1 MNESLQVQLL
11 NHLEEIEYK
20 SLQWGSVDGS
30 LREDEVLKYADIV
43 IEENNS
49 GYDAADL
56 LEDLID
62 EKLLFE
68 VPSISD
74 DEDRYRTRFG
84 ESIRL
89 LSKLRQLFP
98 KHKSWQEG
106 PRLVSDFR
114 IDRRK
119 RNYPKREI
127 DPRSVVGEVLQNL
140 TNVQL
145 NVWQALTNR
154 PDFKLS
160 KFQVD
165 AIQEI
170 MDPEFFKR
178 EKAAIITAGTGSG
191 KTLSFYLPAFLK
203 LSNSIQKDPS
213 NWTRILAAYPR
224 IELLKDQLSEAVLQS
239 LRIDSTLKE
248 MGLRSIKIGALYGDV
263 PTKAENV
270 IKYDQWE
277 KSKVKEGRV
286 CPFLRCPVTD
296 DALVWLDSD
305 IHANI
310 ERLVPEGTDPRT
322 ISLNADQIVLTR
334 KRLVSDPP
342 DILFVTMEM
351 MHKRLA
357 DTAVRQA
364 FGITKPQNKRPF
376 MMLLDEVHTYIGVSG
391 AQAALVLRRWKHLLR
406 AKVAFVGLSAT
417 LTDADQFF
425 SELTGIPKWNVRE
438 ITPQSNDL
446 IQEGAE
452 YQTILK
458 GDPVNRTSLL
468 STTIQSAMLVGRI
481 MDPIGTIQKR
491 KKEDKEIF
499 YGEKTFI
506 FTDDLDVTNRL
517 FDNLK
522 DAEGFNAYGRND
534 TYNPRSSLAS
544 LRSID
549 SADILRYVD
558 GQDWRMVDQNGIGH
572 PLDQNDHSEYVKLPV
587 SRTSSQD
594 RGVDSKSPLVV
605 ATASLEVG
613 YNDPTVGVVIQHK
626 SSYNWANFLQRK
638 GRAGRERGMRP
649 FMITV
654 LSDFGRDR
662 IAYQHYEQFFAPK
675 VPAQRLPIENRYL
688 LKMQAVAALL
698 DWLSTRVNVQGAWL
712 WDLLSCPSLD
722 TEYQYTQKQKLELK
736 EQVQPLLKELMTPNS
751 PIYNEYILYLQRA
764 LKISEEIVN
773 ELMWRSPRSI
783 ILEAVP
789 TLQRQLFSNWN
800 FLGEKNTSEFFVKYL
815 PLPEFLASN
824 LFTDLA
830 LPEVE
835 VLVPSADQYHKERK
849 EAMPILQAM
858 KEFVPGRISRRFATR
873 AGNEFHWI
881 PVDINAE
888 SQEVN
893 LDNYMLSFNLVTTLP
908 EELGSMRIFRPWQM
922 QLHQVDGQTKAQI
935 SQHTNSQLE
944 WKSTFTPFG
953 EAHSVNIVQIK
964 HWKKLVQDVS
974 FFISSQNS
982 SIDVLRYATTAQAS
996 FSFNNGNSKESELTF
1011 THESEQVGVGFSL
1024 DVDGLLIK
1032 YTLPSTQELKCIDFP
1047 KSVINESKPAWF
1059 RYFILKTELLD
1070 KKINIFARERLQ
1082 EIWLYASIITSEE
1095 ENITIAEASRLLMKD
1110 FSERIERVVKD
1121 FYNTEIVQDMDD
1133 DGSERHEAKTSKLYQ
1148 AISELIAM
1156 REIRNVLHNALVK
1169 AFEADSI
1176 EWWEWIRRRLHL
1188 TFAEAVLQA
1197 CKQLTPNQSATD
1209 SLLVDPE
1216 DLTESTD
1223 AQIWVTESSAG
1234 GIGVLD
1240 ALLTEVSRDP
1250 QALFQAITA
1259 ATEPSDYEL
1268 VLSSLDD
1275 FVTMIKEDNDIKN
1288 LAIDIVNTQDHHDSI
1303 EYLGK
1308 LYNMLSDRGVPVSH
1322 NFKTSLNTRILRE
1335 GVSTDFF
1342 NLLKDFIEWRD
1353 DFSKEKE
1360 ISLDLRLLCFIA
1372 AKNRSIVQT
1381 LSRVSGM
1388 TFDNVTQIVDVLSGI
1403 FWPNDFESRQRLL
1416 QSYNPFT
1423 QIETNDSKLL
1433 RSLIVDRHTPVVDKR
1448 KLQWK
1453 EKLFK
1458 KLSEYGQCRLVTD
1471 KSDEEYKDELHEL
1484 LAIPVDVGFLQLFIV
1499 VDGINMSKNETI
1511 ITLKLREEW

>member
-1 MNESLQVQLL
+1 MNESLIIELL
-11 NHLEEIEYK
+11 NCLEEIEYK

-30 LREDEVLKYADIV
+30 LSEEEI
-43 IEENNS
+43 IEFAEEIIEKNDS
-49 GYDAADL
+49 SYDAEDL
-56 LEDLID
+56 LEDLIE

-68 VPSISD
+68 VLSISD
-74 DEDRYRTRFG
+74 SEDRFRTRFG

-89 LSKLRQLFP
+89 LSKTRQLFP

-114 IDRRK
+114 VDRRK

-127 DPRSVVGEVLQNL
+127 EPPLVIETLDSI
-140 TNVQL
+140 TNIQL
-145 NVWQALTNR
+145 NVWKALTSRKN
-154 PDFKLS
+154 FKLS
-160 KFQVD
+160 QFQVD
-165 AIQEI
+165 AIKEI
-170 MDPEFFKR
+170 MNPEFLIR
-178 EKAAIITAGTGSG
+178 EKATIVTAGTGSG

-203 LSNSIQKDPS
+203 LSDSIYKDRS
-213 NWTRILAAYPR
+213 SWTRILAAYPR

-239 LRIDSTLKE
+239 LSVDDVLKS

-270 IKYDQWE
+270 IKYNQWE
-277 KSKVKEGRV
+277 SSRIKRGRI
-286 CPFLRCPVTD
+286 CPFLRCPITD
-296 DALVWLDSD
+296 DALIWLDSD
-305 IHANI
+305 IQANI
-310 ERLVPEGTDPRT
+310 ERLVPEGNDPRT
-322 ISLNADQIVLTR
+322 ITLNSDQIVLTR

-364 FGITKPQNKRPF
+364 FGINKPHSKKPF

-391 AQAALVLRRWKHLLR
+391 AQAALVLRRWKHMLR

-438 ITPQSNDL
+438 ITPQSQDL

-452 YQTILK
+452 YQTILR

-468 STTIQSAMLVGRI
+468 STTIQTAMLMGRV
-481 MDPIGTIQKR
+481 MDPVGSVQKR
-491 KKEDKEIF
+491 KDDKKEIY

-522 DAEGFNAYGRND
+522 DAEGFNAYGKND

-544 LRSID
+544 LRSAD
-549 SADILRYVD
+549 SSDILRYYD
-558 GQDWRMVDQNGIGH
+558 GQDWRMVEDIGH
-572 PLDQNDHSEYVKLPV
+572 PLDNNDHSEHVKLKV

-594 RGVDSKSPLVV
+594 KGVDSKSSLVV

-688 LKMQAVAALL
+688 LKMQALASLL
-698 DWLSTRVNVQGAWL
+698 DWLSMRINIRNAWL
-712 WDLLSCPSLD
+712 WDLLSCPTSD
-722 TEYQYTQKQKLELK
+722 KEYQYTQSQKQQLR

-751 PIYNEYILYLQRA
+751 TVYNEFVNYLEGS
-764 LKISEEIVN
+764 LKVSREIVN

-800 FLGEKNTSEFFVKYL
+800 FLGQANTSEFFVKYL

-830 LPEVE
+830 LPEVQ
-835 VLVPSADQYHKERK
+835 VLVPSADQYHKERE

-881 PVDINAE
+881 PVDINVE
-888 SQEVN
+888 SQEIS
-893 LDNYMLSFNLVTTLP
+893 LDQYMLSFNLVTTLS
-908 EELGSMRIFRPWQM
+908 EELGSIRIFRPWQI
-922 QLHQVDGQTKAQI
+922 QLHQVDSKTRVQI
-935 SQHTNSQLE
+935 SQRTNSQLK
-944 WKSTFTPFG
+944 WKSIFTPFG
-953 EAHSVNIVQIK
+953 EAHDVNISQIQ
-964 HWKKLVQDVS
+964 HWKRIIQEIS
-974 FFISSQNS
+974 FFTSSQNS
-982 SIDVLRYATTAQAS
+982 SVAVLRYATTAEAS
-996 FSFNNGNSKESELTF
+996 FSFNNGASKESDITF
-1011 THESEQVGVGFSL
+1011 THESELVGVGFTL

-1032 YTLPSTQELKCIDFP
+1032 YTLPSVQELKEIGFP
-1047 KSVINESKPAWF
+1047 HSVIKESKPAWF
-1059 RYFILKTELLD
+1059 RNFILKTELLD

-1095 ENITIAEASRLLMKD
+1095 EDTDVVDASELLTRD
-1110 FSERIERVVKD
+1110 FSERIKRVIND
-1121 FYNTEIVQDMDD
+1121 FYNTEIVHDVDD
-1133 DGSERHEAKTSKLYQ
+1133 DGSEIHEAKTSKLYK
-1148 AISELIAM
+1148 AIAELLDS
-1156 REIRNVLHNALVK
+1156 REIRNILHNALIK
-1169 AFEADSI
+1169 AFEADSV
-1176 EWWEWIRRRLHL
+1176 EWWEWIRHRLHL
-1188 TFAEAVLQA
+1188 TFSEAVLQA

-1209 SLLVDPE
+1209 SLLVDPS

-1223 AQIWVTESSAG
+1223 AHVWITESSAG
-1234 GIGVLD
+1234 GIGVID

-1250 QALFQAITA
+1250 QALFEAITA

-1268 VLSSLDD
+1268 VLSSLDE
-1275 FVTMIKEDNDIKN
+1275 FVSVVDIESDVKDLALDIIQTNEHEESIK
-1288 LAIDIVNTQDHHDSI
+1288 
-1303 EYLGK
+1303 YLEK
-1308 LYNMLSDRGVPVSH
+1308 LYSMLSDRGIPVSH

-1335 GVSTDFF
+1335 GVTTEFF
-1342 NLLKDFIEWRD
+1342 ALLKEFINWRD

-1372 AKNRSIVQT
+1372 AKNKSLVRT
-1381 LSRVSGM
+1381 LSSVSGM
-1388 TFDNVTQIVDVLSGI
+1388 NFDNVTQIVDVLSGI

-1423 QIETNDSKLL
+1423 QIQTSDPKLL
-1433 RSLIVDRHTPVVDKR
+1433 RSLIVDRHTPIVDKR
-1448 KLQWK
+1448 VEGWK
-1453 EKLFK
+1453 EKLFQN
-1458 KLSEYGQCRLVTD
+1458 LSEYSQCRLITD
-1471 KSDEEYKDELHEL
+1471 KNDEEYKDQLLEL
-1484 LAIPVDVGFLQLFIV
+1484 LTIPVDVGFLQLFIV
-1499 VDGINMSKNETI
+1499 IHGIKIAKDEI
-1511 ITLKLREEW
+1511 VITLKLREEW